1 MISLSAREE
10 LSVIAILDNLP
21 VKGKAIIARV
31 RCSAECCCVFEIIAS
46 RLTEDSGFTF
56 DTAKSSPLTLY
67 TFETKTNMITA
78 PSPVPFVDRG
88 IVHSSDDSF
97 LYVIKRLINDFQTD
111 FHQGFTF
118 EIPPPQEG
126 PL

>member
-21 VKGKAIIARV
+21 VKGKAIIARGT
-31 RCSAECCCVFEIIAS
+31 CGAECHCVFEVVAS

-56 DTAKSSPLTLY
+56 DTAKSSPFTLY
-67 TFETKTNMITA
+67 TFETKTSIITV

-88 IVHSSDDSF
+88 IVHSSDDSV
-97 LYVIKRLINDFQTD
+97 LYVIKKLINDFQ
-111 FHQGFTF
+111 QGFTF

>member
-21 VKGKAIIARV
+21 VKGKAIIARG
-31 RCSAECCCVFEIIAS
+31 RCGAECRCVFEVVAS

-56 DTAKSSPLTLY
+56 DTVKSSPLTLY
-67 TFETKTNMITA
+67 TLETKTSITNFL
-78 PSPVPFVDRG
+78 SVPFVDRG
-88 IVHSSDDSF
+88 IVHSSDDSVM
-97 LYVIKRLINDFQTD
+97 YVIKKLINDFQ
-111 FHQGFTF
+111 QGFTF
-118 EIPPPQEG
+118 EIPPLQEG